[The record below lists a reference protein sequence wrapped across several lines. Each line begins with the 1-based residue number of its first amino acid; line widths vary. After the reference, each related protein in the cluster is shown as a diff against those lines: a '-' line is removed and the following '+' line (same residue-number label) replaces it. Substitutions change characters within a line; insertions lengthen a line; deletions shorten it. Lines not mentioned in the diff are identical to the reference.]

1 MDELPP
7 FFALSAALKTVTR
20 HSNLDETQNSL
31 QYAQRVR
38 TIKNDVSKNETNK
51 EMLKMKKMMDY
62 WKAQA
67 GIPED
72 LRDYVD
78 LQEITDERPAQRTSS
93 ASGFL
98 AVTQPSRTGSSVDG
112 GSALPPTEGDA

>member
-1 MDELPP
+1 M
-7 FFALSAALKTVTR
+7 
-20 HSNLDETQNSL
+20 

-38 TIKNDVSKNETNK
+38 TIKNDVAKHETNK

-67 GIPED
+67 GIPEE

-78 LQEITDERPAQRTSS
+78 LQEISDERPAQQRTSS

-98 AVTQPSRTGSSVDG
+98 AVTQPSRNGSSADG
-112 GSALPPTEGDA
+112 GAAPEEDA

>member
-1 MDELPP
+1 M
-7 FFALSAALKTVTR
+7 
-20 HSNLDETQNSL
+20 

-38 TIKNDVSKNETNK
+38 TIKNDVAKNETNK

-67 GIPED
+67 GIPEE

-93 ASGFL
+93 ASGFM
-98 AVTQPSRTGSSVDG
+98 AVTQPSRTGSSADG
-112 GSALPPTEGDA
+112 GPTLNAEEGA